1 MKRSFIEYTNP
12 VLPGF
17 YPDPSIT
24 RAGEDYYLVCS
35 SFEYFPGVPL
45 FHSRDLIHWK
55 QFGHVLD
62 RISQLDIRNCGS
74 SDGIYAPAIRYHDG
88 LFYMITTD
96 VRGRG
101 NFYVTAADPA
111 GHWSDPISIPYG
123 GIDPSLMFDEN
134 GRVYVTAQQGAGY
147 DSHIIQYEIDIA
159 TGAALTEPVVIWTG
173 DGGPWLEG
181 PHLYKIN
188 GMYYIMAASGGTAK
202 EHREII
208 GRSSSPYGPFEEW
221 AEPILTH
228 RELEHPIQYLGHA
241 DLIEGPDGGW
251 WAVFLGVRLGD
262 DGYGVLGRE
271 TYLAPVS
278 WSEDGW
284 PLIDNN
290 EGTVGLEMCV
300 ERPCYSDG
308 EEEQAAGSGC
318 GLRKLEA
325 AGELDK
331 LSEAGISSEKIIK
344 QSGSSLD
351 EKVQDSGLY
360 SGRHEF
366 DDRLLPHDLVFLR
379 NPAEHSWSLKERP
392 GWLALKGQP
401 AGLNDTGQTAF
412 VGRRQQ
418 QFTAEWSTLLEL
430 DDQAD
435 SAEAG
440 LCVRMNE
447 RAHYEAG
454 MIRRDSQL
462 LVFARLT
469 VRGQTE
475 LAAEVPVNG
484 SEGRVFLKIT
494 ADYHEYRLLYSMDGK
509 EWTQLAAGAAYELSP
524 QAAEG
529 NAFTGVVVGMYA
541 TGNGREMPGIAYFD
555 WLEWQA

>member
-1 MKRSFIEYTNP
+1 MEMKQSFIKYTNP

-35 SFEYFPGVPL
+35 TFEYFPGVPL
-45 FHSRDLIHWK
+45 FHSRDLIHWE
-55 QFGHVLD
+55 QIGHVLD

-74 SDGIYAPAIRYHDG
+74 SDGIYAPTIRYHDG
-88 LFYMITTD
+88 VFYMITTD

-111 GHWSDPISIPYG
+111 GPWSDPVSVPFG
-123 GIDPSLMFDEN
+123 GIDPSLMFDED

-188 GMYYIMAASGGTAK
+188 GTYYIMAASGGTAK

-208 GRSSSPYGPFEEW
+208 GRSSSPYGPFEEL

-251 WAVFLGVRLGD
+251 WSVFLGVRLGEE
-262 DGYGVLGRE
+262 GYGVLGRE

-284 PLIDNN
+284 PMIDNN

-300 ERPCYSDG
+300 ERPGYSDG
-308 EEEQAAGSGC
+308 NEEVESDGG
-318 GLRKLEA
+318 
-325 AGELDK
+325 
-331 LSEAGISSEKIIK
+331 
-344 QSGSSLD
+344 
-351 EKVQDSGLY
+351 Y
-360 SGRHEF
+360 SGRHDF
-366 DDRLLPHDLVFLR
+366 DQSMLPYDLVFLR
-379 NPAEHSWSLKERP
+379 NPAEHSWSLEERT

-401 AGLNDTGQTAF
+401 AGLSDAGQTAF
-412 VGRRQQ
+412 IGRRQQ
-418 QFTAEWSTLLEL
+418 HFTAEWSTLVEL
-430 DDQAD
+430 DVHSDD
-435 SAEAG
+435 AEAG

-454 MIRRDSQL
+454 MVRRNGQL

-475 LAAEVPVNG
+475 LAAEVPVKW
-484 SEGRVFLKIT
+484 SEGSVFLKIA
-494 ADYHEYRLLYSMDGK
+494 ADYHEYRLLYSMDGE
-509 EWTQLAAGAAYELSP
+509 EWIQLAAGAAYELSP

-541 TGNGREMPGIAYFD
+541 AGNGRELPGAAYFD
-555 WLEWQA
+555 WFEWRA

>member
-1 MKRSFIEYTNP
+1 MKRSFIQYTNP

-35 SFEYFPGVPL
+35 TFEYFPGVPL
-45 FHSRDLIHWK
+45 FHSRDLIHWE
-55 QFGHVLD
+55 QIGHVLD

-74 SDGIYAPAIRYHDG
+74 SDGIYAPTIRYHDG
-88 LFYMITTD
+88 VFYMITTD

-111 GHWSDPISIPYG
+111 GPWSDPITVPHG
-123 GIDPSLMFDEN
+123 GIDPSLMFDED
-134 GRVYVTAQQGAGY
+134 GKVYVTAQQGAGY

-208 GRSSSPYGPFEEW
+208 GRSSSPYGPFEEL

-228 RELEHPIQYLGHA
+228 RGIEHPIQYLGHA

-251 WAVFLGVRLGD
+251 WAVFLGVRLGEE
-262 DGYGVLGRE
+262 GYGVLGRE
-271 TYLAPVS
+271 TYLAPVN

-284 PLIDNN
+284 PMIDNN
-290 EGTVGLEMCV
+290 EGTVGLEMIVARSCG
-300 ERPCYSDG
+300 SSG
-308 EEEQAAGSGC
+308 EADRAVDCNSEPRE
-318 GLRKLEA
+318 LEA
-325 AGELDK
+325 AGELN
-331 LSEAGISSEKIIK
+331 EKEEITAAERFEGGVK
-344 QSGSSLD
+344 EYAQEYGR
-351 EKVQDSGLY
+351 Y
-360 SGRHEF
+360 NGRHEF
-366 DDRLLPHDLVFLR
+366 TGSVLPSDLVFLR
-379 NPAEHSWSLKERP
+379 NPAEQSWSLEKRP

-401 AGLNDTGQTAF
+401 AGLSDIGQTAF
-412 VGRRQQ
+412 ACRRQQ

-430 DDQAD
+430 DAQAD
-435 SAEAG
+435 GAEAG

-447 RAHYEAG
+447 RAHYEVG
-454 MIRRDSQL
+454 MVHREGQS

-469 VRGQTE
+469 VKGKVE
-475 LAAEVPVNG
+475 LTAEIPVTGN
-484 SEGRVFLKIT
+484 RVFLKIA
-494 ADYHEYRLLYSMDGK
+494 ADYYEYHLLYSMDGE
-509 EWTQLAAGAAYELSP
+509 EWTRLAAGSAYELSP

-529 NAFTGVVVGMYA
+529 NAFTGMVVGMYA
-541 TGNGREMPGIAYFD
+541 TGNGREMPGFAYFN
-555 WLEWQA
+555 WFEWRA

>member
-1 MKRSFIEYTNP
+1 MEMKRSQIKYTNP

-35 SFEYFPGVPL
+35 TFEYFPGVPL
-45 FHSRDLIHWK
+45 FHSRDLIHWE
-55 QFGHVLD
+55 QIGHVLD

-74 SDGIYAPAIRYHDG
+74 SDGIYAPTIRYHDG

-111 GHWSDPISIPYG
+111 GPWSDPITVPYG
-123 GIDPSLMFDEN
+123 GIDPSLMFDED
-134 GRVYVTAQQGAGY
+134 GKVYVTAQQGAGY

-208 GRSSSPYGPFEEW
+208 GRSHSPYGPFEEL

-228 RELEHPIQYLGHA
+228 RGIEHPIQYLGHA

-251 WAVFLGVRLGD
+251 WAVFLGVRLGE

-284 PLIDNN
+284 PMIDNN
-290 EGTVGLEMCV
+290 DGTVGLEMSV
-300 ERPCYSDG
+300 SERSDVQG
-308 EEEQAAGSGC
+308 KGTERSDSSV
-318 GLRKLEA
+318 KEA
-325 AGELDK
+325 
-331 LSEAGISSEKIIK
+331 
-344 QSGSSLD
+344 
-351 EKVQDSGLY
+351 VQETGHT

-366 DDRLLPHDLVFLR
+366 DQSMLPYDLVFLR
-379 NPAEHSWSLKERP
+379 NPAEHSWSLEERP

-401 AGLNDTGQTAF
+401 AGLSDAGQTAF

-418 QFTAEWSTLLEL
+418 QFNAEWSTLLEL
-430 DDQAD
+430 EAQEDG
-435 SAEAG
+435 AEAG

-447 RAHYEAG
+447 RAHYEVG
-454 MIRRDSQL
+454 MICKAGQP

-469 VRGQTE
+469 MQGESRQ
-475 LAAEVPVNG
+475 AAEVPVSG
-484 SEGRVFLKIT
+484 SAGRVFLKIA
-494 ADYHEYRLLYSMDGK
+494 ADYQEYCLQYSIDG
-509 EWTQLAAGAAYELSP
+509 ETWTRLAAGPAYELSP

-541 TGNGREMPGIAYFD
+541 AGNGREQTGFAYFD
-555 WLEWQA
+555 WFEWRA